1 MFEIVGVLDIPLAL
15 DDVTIKRTFNH
26 SAIVL
31 IDVDLNADVHERNLV
46 ESNEF
51 GFYMNVEYEK
61 LSFLQRIMSDNGQFF

>member
-1 MFEIVGVLDIPLAL
+1 LAL

-31 IDVDLNADVHERNLV
+31 IDVDLGDVHERILV

-51 GFYMNVEYEK
+51 GFYINVEYEK
-61 LSFLQRIMSDNGQFF
+61 LSLFCNG